1 MRLGFFGGSFNPLH
15 LGHLILAD
23 SARIAF
29 NLDKVI
35 FVPACISAHKQ
46 EANPVD
52 GALRYAMVKST
63 VEENP
68 FFLADDCE
76 IKRGGI
82 SRSIDT
88 LYYLKKKYAH
98 RLKENKISVIIGDDL
113 LEEFYRWKN
122 CEEIAENFDI
132 VVGIREKENFSQDSF
147 FISGGKRF
155 ACRFFKNPRVR
166 ISSGEVRSAIADG
179 QSWQY
184 FVPPKVRETILENAL
199 YGAKE
204 GQNGF

>member
-1 MRLGFFGGSFNPLH
+1 MRLGFYGGSFDPLH

-46 EANPVD
+46 GEKPVD
-52 GALRYAMVKST
+52 GRLRYAMVKSA

-68 FFLADDCE
+68 FFEADDWE
-76 IKRGGI
+76 IQRGGV

-113 LEEFYRWKN
+113 VEEFYRWKN
-122 CEEIAENFDI
+122 CEELAENFDI
-132 VVGIREKENFSQDSF
+132 LVGRRDNPDFSTENF
-147 FISGGKRF
+147 FISGNKRF
-155 ACRFFKNPRVR
+155 PCRFFQNPRIS
-166 ISSGEVRSAIADG
+166 ISSGEVRSAITNG

-184 FVPPKVRETILENAL
+184 FVPQNVRETIIANGL